1 MFDCLFAAWQE
12 KEFYVFGFANLN
24 EFFISFY
31 LDKIYIGG
39 YMLKI
44 QNLSKA
50 FLKNSVLTQLSLD
63 IQDGELIY
71 IHGIN
76 GSGKSTLFKIICGI
90 LDYDEGEMILEE
102 HAHIGALI
110 ENPGF
115 LDNESLHYNLRF
127 LASLQ
132 HHYDQQK
139 IEELCRQFHLDLHN
153 RAKMK
158 TYSLGMRQKAG
169 IIQAIMEDQNFILL
183 DEPTRGLDKE
193 AIQTFCDIITHLHN
207 EGKTIVIAAHDYLKQ
222 LPFDHIYHLEHGAL
236 SLDETF

>member
-1 MFDCLFAAWQE
+1 
-12 KEFYVFGFANLN
+12 
-24 EFFISFY
+24 
-31 LDKIYIGG
+31 
-39 YMLKI
+39 MLTI

-50 FLKNSVLTQLSLD
+50 FQKQSVLTQLSFHVE
-63 IQDGELIY
+63 DGELVY

-90 LDYDEGEMILEE
+90 LEMDDGSMELSP

-115 LDNESLHYNLRF
+115 LDNETLHYNLRF

-132 HHYDQQK
+132 KNYNQK
-139 IEELCRQFHLDLHN
+139 RIEKLCQQFHLDLYN
-153 RAKMK
+153 RASIKN
-158 TYSLGMRQKAG
+158 YSLGMRQKAG

-193 AIQTFCDIITHLHN
+193 AIETFCEMMTQLHN
-207 EGKTIVIAAHDYLKQ
+207 EGKTIIIAAHDFLKE
-222 LPFDHIYHLEHGAL
+222 LPFDHIYRLEHGL
-236 SLDETF
+236 LFEDEIS